1 MMKSDLPY
9 QDVGPLM
16 AEQNHVRATKTSL
29 QILEALKE
37 LDGARATD
45 VASHLGIPV
54 STTHNHLQT
63 LLTQGYVI
71 REDET
76 YRLSLRFLHLGEYA
90 RSAHDVYEIAKPI
103 IDDLAE
109 ETAEVANLLVPEDG
123 RGIYLYKAKGDNA
136 VHHDTRPGKYVE
148 LHCTALG
155 KSILASLPREE
166 VHDIIDTHGLSA
178 HTEHTITDRDEL
190 FEELDQ
196 ITERGYAENQGE
208 RNERLWCVASPLMD
222 DDEVIG
228 AISVSGPKTR
238 MKGQRFEEEV
248 PELILEAANVIEINL
263 EYR

>member
-1 MMKSDLPY
+1 MGIKK
-9 QDVGPLM
+9 
-16 AEQNHVRATKTSL
+16 NHVRATETSL
-29 QILEALKE
+29 SVLDALKE

-45 VASHLGIPV
+45 VASFLDVPV

-63 LLTQGYVI
+63 LLKEGYVI
-71 REDET
+71 KTDEE
-76 YRLSLRFLHLGEYA
+76 YRLSLRFLHFGEYA

-103 IDDLAE
+103 IDDLAD
-109 ETAEVANLLVPEDG
+109 ETAEVANLLVPEGG
-123 RGIYLYKAKGDNA
+123 RGIYLHKAKGDNA

-155 KSILASLPREE
+155 KSILASLPRAE
-166 VHDIIDTHGLSA
+166 VDDIIETHGLSA
-178 HTEHTITDRDEL
+178 LTDQTITDADEL
-190 FEELDQ
+190 FEELDR
-196 ITERGYAENQGE
+196 INERGYAENKGE

-222 DDEVIG
+222 NEEVIG

-238 MKGQRFEEEV
+238 MKGRRFEEEI